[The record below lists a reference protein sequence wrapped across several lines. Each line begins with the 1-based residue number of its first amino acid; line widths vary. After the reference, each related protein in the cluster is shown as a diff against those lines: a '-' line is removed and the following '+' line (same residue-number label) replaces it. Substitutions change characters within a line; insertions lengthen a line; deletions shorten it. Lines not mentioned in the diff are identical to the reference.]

1 MLQVQGVSYRYPGKA
16 SPTVLA
22 EVSFSLEPGS
32 LTALLG
38 PNGAGKS
45 TLLKLLLGQLTP
57 SLGKLLWNGRAMAPR
72 RPRLALVPQRS
83 AIQWQMPITVR
94 DLVDLGKLT
103 GPAAA
108 VSPQP
113 DTTEAL
119 QSMGLAS
126 LAQTRLSQLSGGQQQ
141 RALLARALL
150 QKAELLI
157 LDEPFTYLDPPTRQ
171 QLLAVL
177 RQQAAQGRV
186 VLVSSHDWGDSL
198 QGYDRALL
206 LDTTLLADDRPDRVR
221 ERLQR
226 P

>member
-16 SPTVLA
+16 SPAVLA
-22 EVSFSLEPGS
+22 DVSFSLGPGS

-45 TLLKLLLGQLTP
+45 TLMKLLLGQLTP
-57 SLGKLLWNGRAMAPR
+57 SQGRLLWNGLAMAPQ

-94 DLVDLGKLT
+94 DLVALGTLAA
-103 GPAAA
+103 PA
-108 VSPQP
+108 PQP
-113 DTTEAL
+113 RLDIPEAL

-126 LAQTRLSQLSGGQQQ
+126 LAETRLSHLSGGQQQ
-141 RALLARALL
+141 RALLARALV
-150 QKAELLI
+150 QKADLLL

-177 RQQAAQGRV
+177 RQQAARGRI

-206 LDTTLLADDRPDRVR
+206 LDTTLRADDRPDRVL

>member
-1 MLQVQGVSYRYPGKA
+1 MLQVQGVSYRYPGRA

-22 EVSFSLEPGS
+22 EVSFSLGPGS

-57 SLGKLLWNGRAMAPR
+57 SLGKVLWNGRAMAPR

-94 DLVDLGKLT
+94 DLVALGKLA
-103 GPAAA
+103 GPAAE
-108 VSPQP
+108 PLP
-113 DTTEAL
+113 DTDEAL
-119 QSMGLAS
+119 QLMGLAS
-126 LAQTRLSQLSGGQQQ
+126 LAETRLSKLSGGQQQ

-150 QKAELLI
+150 QKAELLV
-157 LDEPFTYLDPPTRQ
+157 LDEPFTYLDPQTRQ

-177 RQQAAQGRV
+177 RQQASQGRV

-206 LDTTLLADDRPDRVR
+206 LDTKLLADDRPDLVLG
-221 ERLQR
+221 RLQR

>member
-22 EVSFSLEPGS
+22 DLSFSLGPGS

-57 SLGKLLWNGRAMAPR
+57 SQGRLLWNGQAMAPQ

-83 AIQWQMPITVR
+83 SIQWQMPLTVR
-94 DLVDLGKLT
+94 DLVALGTLAA
-103 GPAAA
+103 PAAE
-108 VSPQP
+108 PLLDIP
-113 DTTEAL
+113 EAL

-126 LAQTRLSQLSGGQQQ
+126 QAETRLSQLSGGQQQ
-141 RALLARALL
+141 LALLARALV
-150 QKAELLI
+150 QKADLLL

-177 RQQAAQGRV
+177 RQQAARGRI

-206 LDTTLLADDRPDRVR
+206 LDTTLRADDRPARVL